1 MAAWAGVEKLVLEIS
16 DPIDEQE
23 AVARWP
29 IGSQIANA
37 TFTKREKDKRIRGTS
52 EWVITWVSEWVR
64 ESVSK

>member
-52 EWVITWVSEWVR
+52 E
-64 ESVSK
+64 

>member
-1 MAAWAGVEKLVLEIS
+1 MIFPPVSLCTDNGVMAAWAGVEKLVLEIS

-29 IGSQIANA
+29 IGSQIPNA

-52 EWVITWVSEWVR
+52 E
-64 ESVSK
+64 